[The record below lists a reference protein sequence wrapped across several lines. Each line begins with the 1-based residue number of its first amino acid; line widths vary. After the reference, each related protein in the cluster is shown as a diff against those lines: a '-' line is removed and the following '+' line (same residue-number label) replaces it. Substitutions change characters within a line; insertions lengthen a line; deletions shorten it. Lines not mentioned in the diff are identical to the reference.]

1 MFKEKDKIKD
11 GKIAGKGA
19 LNGIKV
25 LDLTRYLSGPQ
36 TTLFLG
42 ALGAEVLKIDD
53 PHQGD
58 PVRNSPPFFGKD
70 GVSMSKSS
78 PLDIGIAY
86 LKRAR
91 SKKSIEL
98 DLKSEDGINTF
109 MRLAEKADVIVEN
122 FRVGVTKRLKIDYEQ
137 LKSKNPKIIYCS
149 ITGFG
154 ATGPDAS
161 KKAFDATVQAA
172 SGLMSITGEPDGLP
186 MKIGS
191 SMADTIAGTFAFSGI
206 LASLFRREKTGLGEY
221 IDVSM
226 TDCLISLLYDEPWD
240 CFEALGLKKRQGN
253 RIMRF
258 SPFNCYAGKD
268 GTVVLGAA
276 SEKDWISILRM
287 IGQAD
292 LQYEDKFSSISKRI
306 ENNSEID
313 TIISIW
319 TSTRSVDEIARLC
332 ENYEIPCHPVND
344 IAQIADCKQIA
355 DRETLTPLPHPYFET
370 SSISSAANSRLK
382 NDSNND
388 MQYSSS
394 FLCFSAKRLPINDGV
409 VSKIFRGPRNI

>member
-11 GKIAGKGA
+11 GKIADKGA

-36 TTLFLG
+36 TTLFLS
-42 ALGAEVLKIDD
+42 ALGAEVVKIDD
-53 PHQGD
+53 PNQGD

-70 GVSMSKSS
+70 GVSMSKAS

-98 DLKSEDGINTF
+98 DLKSEDDINTF

-344 IAQIADCKQIA
+344 IAQIADWKQIA
-355 DRETLTPLPHPYFET
+355 DRETLTPLPHPYFT
-370 SSISSAANSRLK
+370 NMKGPLAANFPIK
-382 NDSNND
+382 
-388 MQYSSS
+388 
-394 FLCFSAKRLPINDGV
+394 FSG
-409 VSKIFRGPRNI
+409 SKITLDNPAPKPNEHFKEIMESWLSSEGSA

>member
-1 MFKEKDKIKD
+1 MLRETDAIKDDKIAD
-11 GKIAGKGA
+11 KGA
-19 LNGIKV
+19 LSGIKV

-36 TTLFLG
+36 TTLFLS

-58 PVRNSPPFFGKD
+58 PVRNSPPFFGKN
-70 GVSMSKSS
+70 GVSMSKAS

-137 LKSKNPKIIYCS
+137 LKLKNPKIIYCS

-276 SEKDWISILRM
+276 SEKDWVSILRM
-287 IGQAD
+287 IGQSD

-344 IAQIADCKQIA
+344 IAQIADWKQIA
-355 DRETLTPLPHPYFET
+355 DREILTPLPHPYFT
-370 SSISSAANSRLK
+370 NMKGPLAANFPIK
-382 NDSNND
+382 
-388 MQYSSS
+388 
-394 FLCFSAKRLPINDGV
+394 FSG
-409 VSKIFRGPRNI
+409 SKITLDNPAPKPNEHFKEIMESWLSSEGSA

>member
-1 MFKEKDKIKD
+1 MFRETDAIKD
-11 GKIAGKGA
+11 GKIADKGA
-19 LNGIKV
+19 LSGIKV

-42 ALGAEVLKIDD
+42 ALGAEVLKIDN

-70 GVSMSKSS
+70 GVSMSKAS

-344 IAQIADCKQIA
+344 IAQIANWKQIA
-355 DRETLTPLPHPYFET
+355 DREILTPLPHPYFT
-370 SSISSAANSRLK
+370 NMKGPLAANFPIK
-382 NDSNND
+382 
-388 MQYSSS
+388 
-394 FLCFSAKRLPINDGV
+394 FSG
-409 VSKIFRGPRNI
+409 SKITLDNPAPKPNEHFKEIMESWLSSEGSA

>member
-1 MFKEKDKIKD
+1 MFRETDAIKD
-11 GKIAGKGA
+11 GKIADKGA
-19 LNGIKV
+19 LSGIKV

-70 GVSMSKSS
+70 GVSMSKAS

-98 DLKSEDGINTF
+98 DLKSEDGIKTF

-240 CFEALGLKKRQGN
+240 CFTDLGLKKRQGN

-268 GTVVLGAA
+268 GSVVLGAA

-344 IAQIADCKQIA
+344 IAQIANWKQIA
-355 DRETLTPLPHPYFET
+355 DREILTPLPHPYFT
-370 SSISSAANSRLK
+370 NMKGPIAANFPIK
-382 NDSNND
+382 
-388 MQYSSS
+388 
-394 FLCFSAKRLPINDGV
+394 FSG
-409 VSKIFRGPRNI
+409 SKITLDNPAPKPNEHFKEIMESWLSSEGSA

>member
-1 MFKEKDKIKD
+1 MLNRTDAIKDDKIAD
-11 GKIAGKGA
+11 KGA
-19 LNGIKV
+19 LSGIKV

-36 TTLFLG
+36 TTLFLS
-42 ALGAEVLKIDD
+42 ALGAEVVKIDD
-53 PHQGD
+53 PNQGD

-70 GVSMSKSS
+70 GVSMSKAS

-98 DLKSEDGINTF
+98 DLKSAEGLNTF
-109 MRLAEKADVIVEN
+109 LRLAEKADVIVEN

-137 LKSKNPKIIYCS
+137 LKSKNPKVIYCS

-344 IAQIADCKQIA
+344 IAQIANWKQIA
-355 DRETLTPLPHPYFET
+355 DREILTPLPHPYFT
-370 SSISSAANSRLK
+370 NMKGPLAANFPIK
-382 NDSNND
+382 
-388 MQYSSS
+388 
-394 FLCFSAKRLPINDGV
+394 FSG
-409 VSKIFRGPRNI
+409 SKITLDNPAPKPNEHFKEIVESWLNSEGSA

>member
-1 MFKEKDKIKD
+1 MFRETDAIKD
-11 GKIAGKGA
+11 GKIADKGA
-19 LNGIKV
+19 LSGIKV

-70 GVSMSKSS
+70 GVSMSKAS

-344 IAQIADCKQIA
+344 IAQIADWKQIA
-355 DRETLTPLPHPYFET
+355 DREILTPLPHPYFT
-370 SSISSAANSRLK
+370 NMKGPLAANFPIK
-382 NDSNND
+382 
-388 MQYSSS
+388 
-394 FLCFSAKRLPINDGV
+394 FSG
-409 VSKIFRGPRNI
+409 SKITLDNPAPKPNEHFKEIMESWLSSEGSA

>member
-1 MFKEKDKIKD
+1 MLNQTDAIKDDKIAD
-11 GKIAGKGA
+11 KGA
-19 LNGIKV
+19 LSGIKV

-42 ALGAEVLKIDD
+42 ALGAEVLKIDN

-70 GVSMSKSS
+70 GVSMSKAS

-287 IGQAD
+287 IGQVD
-292 LQYEDKFSSISKRI
+292 LQYDDKFSSISKRI

-344 IAQIADCKQIA
+344 IAQIADWKQIA
-355 DRETLTPLPHPYFET
+355 DREILTPLPHPYFT
-370 SSISSAANSRLK
+370 NMKGPLAANFPIKFSGSKVTLDNPAPK
-382 NDSNND
+382 PNEHFKEIMESWL
-388 MQYSSS
+388 SSEGN
-394 FLCFSAKRLPINDGV
+394 A
-409 VSKIFRGPRNI
+409 

>member
-1 MFKEKDKIKD
+1 MLRETDAIKD
-11 GKIAGKGA
+11 GKIADKGA
-19 LNGIKV
+19 LSGIKV

-36 TTLFLG
+36 TTLFLS
-42 ALGAEVLKIDD
+42 ALGAEVVKIDD
-53 PHQGD
+53 PNQGD

-70 GVSMSKSS
+70 GVSMSKAS

-137 LKSKNPKIIYCS
+137 LKLKNPKIIYCS

-276 SEKDWISILRM
+276 SEKDWVSILRM
-287 IGQAD
+287 IGQSD

-344 IAQIADCKQIA
+344 IAQIANWKQIA
-355 DRETLTPLPHPYFET
+355 DREILTPLPHPYFT
-370 SSISSAANSRLK
+370 NMKGPLAANFPIK
-382 NDSNND
+382 
-388 MQYSSS
+388 
-394 FLCFSAKRLPINDGV
+394 FSG
-409 VSKIFRGPRNI
+409 SKITLDNPAPKPNEHFKEIMESWLSSEGSA

>member
-1 MFKEKDKIKD
+1 MLRETDAIKD
-11 GKIAGKGA
+11 NKIAGKGA
-19 LNGIKV
+19 LSGIKV

-70 GVSMSKSS
+70 GVSMSKAS

-122 FRVGVTKRLKIDYEQ
+122 FRVGVTKRLKIDYKQ

-172 SGLMSITGEPDGLP
+172 SGLMSITGEPDGFP

-258 SPFNCYAGKD
+258 SPFNCYAGED

-276 SEKDWISILRM
+276 SEKDWISILKM
-287 IGQAD
+287 IGQTD

-344 IAQIADCKQIA
+344 IAQIANWKQIA
-355 DRETLTPLPHPYFET
+355 DREILTPLPHPHFT
-370 SSISSAANSRLK
+370 NMKGPLAANFPIK
-382 NDSNND
+382 
-388 MQYSSS
+388 
-394 FLCFSAKRLPINDGV
+394 FSG
-409 VSKIFRGPRNI
+409 SKITLDNPAPKPNEHFKEIMESWLSSEGSA

>member
-1 MFKEKDKIKD
+1 MFRETDAIKD
-11 GKIAGKGA
+11 GKIADKGA
-19 LNGIKV
+19 LSGIKV

-42 ALGAEVLKIDD
+42 ALGAEVLKIDN

-70 GVSMSKSS
+70 GVSMSKAS

-240 CFEALGLKKRQGN
+240 CFTALGLKKRQGN

-268 GTVVLGAA
+268 GSVVLGAA
-276 SEKDWISILRM
+276 SEKDWVSILRM
-287 IGQAD
+287 IGQSD

-344 IAQIADCKQIA
+344 IAQIANWKQIA
-355 DRETLTPLPHPYFET
+355 DREILTPLPHPYFT
-370 SSISSAANSRLK
+370 NMKGPLAANFPIK
-382 NDSNND
+382 
-388 MQYSSS
+388 
-394 FLCFSAKRLPINDGV
+394 FSG
-409 VSKIFRGPRNI
+409 SKITLDNPAPKPNEHFKEIMESWLSSEGSA

>member
-1 MFKEKDKIKD
+1 MFRETDAIKD
-11 GKIAGKGA
+11 GKIADKGA
-19 LNGIKV
+19 LSGIKV

-42 ALGAEVLKIDD
+42 ALGAEVLKIDN

-70 GVSMSKSS
+70 GVSMSKAS

-98 DLKSEDGINTF
+98 DLKSEDGISTF

-240 CFEALGLKKRQGN
+240 CFAALGLKKRQGN

-292 LQYEDKFSSISKRI
+292 LQYDDKFSSISKRI

-313 TIISIW
+313 TIIGIW

-344 IAQIADCKQIA
+344 IAQIADWKQIA
-355 DRETLTPLPHPYFET
+355 DREILTPLPHPYFT
-370 SSISSAANSRLK
+370 NMKGPLAANFPIKFSGSKVTLDNPAPK
-382 NDSNND
+382 PNEHFKEIMESWL
-388 MQYSSS
+388 SS
-394 FLCFSAKRLPINDGV
+394 
-409 VSKIFRGPRNI
+409 

>member
-1 MFKEKDKIKD
+1 MFRETDAIKD
-11 GKIAGKGA
+11 GKIADKGA
-19 LNGIKV
+19 LSGIKV

-42 ALGAEVLKIDD
+42 ALGAEVLKIDN

-70 GVSMSKSS
+70 GVSMSKAS

-240 CFEALGLKKRQGN
+240 CFTALGLKKRQGN

-268 GTVVLGAA
+268 GSVVLGAA

-344 IAQIADCKQIA
+344 IAQIADWKQIA
-355 DRETLTPLPHPYFET
+355 DREILTPLPHPYFT
-370 SSISSAANSRLK
+370 NMKGPLAANFPIKFSGSKVTLDNPAPK
-382 NDSNND
+382 PNEHFKEIMESWL
-388 MQYSSS
+388 SS
-394 FLCFSAKRLPINDGV
+394 
-409 VSKIFRGPRNI
+409 

>member
-1 MFKEKDKIKD
+1 MFRETDTIKD
-11 GKIAGKGA
+11 GKIADKGA

-91 SKKSIEL
+91 SKRSIEL
-98 DLKSEDGINTF
+98 DLKSEDDINTF

-172 SGLMSITGEPDGLP
+172 SGLTSITGEPDGLP

-276 SEKDWISILRM
+276 SEKDWISILKM
-287 IGQAD
+287 IGQTD

-344 IAQIADCKQIA
+344 IAQIADWKQIA
-355 DRETLTPLPHPYFET
+355 DRETLTPLPHPYFT
-370 SSISSAANSRLK
+370 NMKGPLAANFPIKFSGSKVTLDNPAPK
-382 NDSNND
+382 PNEHFKEIMESWL
-388 MQYSSS
+388 SSEG
-394 FLCFSAKRLPINDGV
+394 SA
-409 VSKIFRGPRNI
+409 

>member
-1 MFKEKDKIKD
+1 MFRETDAIKD
-11 GKIAGKGA
+11 GKIADKGA
-19 LNGIKV
+19 LSGIKV

-70 GVSMSKSS
+70 GVSMSKAS

-240 CFEALGLKKRQGN
+240 CFTALGLKKRQGN

-268 GTVVLGAA
+268 GSVVLGAA

-344 IAQIADCKQIA
+344 IAQIADWKQIA
-355 DRETLTPLPHPYFET
+355 DREILTPLPHPYFT
-370 SSISSAANSRLK
+370 NMKGPLAANFPIK
-382 NDSNND
+382 
-388 MQYSSS
+388 
-394 FLCFSAKRLPINDGV
+394 FSG
-409 VSKIFRGPRNI
+409 SKITLDNPAPKPNEHFKEIMESWLSS

>member
-1 MFKEKDKIKD
+1 MFRETDAIKD
-11 GKIAGKGA
+11 GKIADKGA
-19 LNGIKV
+19 LSGIKV

-42 ALGAEVLKIDD
+42 ALGAEVLKIDN

-70 GVSMSKSS
+70 GVSMSKAS

-240 CFEALGLKKRQGN
+240 CFTALGLKKRQGN

-268 GTVVLGAA
+268 GSVVLGAA

-344 IAQIADCKQIA
+344 IAQIADWKQIA
-355 DRETLTPLPHPYFET
+355 DREILTPLPHPYFT
-370 SSISSAANSRLK
+370 NMKGPLAANFPIKFSGSKVTLDNPAPK
-382 NDSNND
+382 PNEHFKEVMESWL
-388 MQYSSS
+388 SS
-394 FLCFSAKRLPINDGV
+394 
-409 VSKIFRGPRNI
+409 

>member
-1 MFKEKDKIKD
+1 MFRETDAIKD
-11 GKIAGKGA
+11 GKIADKGA
-19 LNGIKV
+19 LSGIKV

-240 CFEALGLKKRQGN
+240 CFAALGLKKRQGN

-292 LQYEDKFSSISKRI
+292 LQYDDKFSSISKRI

-344 IAQIADCKQIA
+344 IAQIADWKQIA
-355 DRETLTPLPHPYFET
+355 DREILTPLPHPYFT
-370 SSISSAANSRLK
+370 NMKGPLAANFPIKFSGSKVTLDNPAPK
-382 NDSNND
+382 PNEHFKEIMESWL
-388 MQYSSS
+388 SSEG
-394 FLCFSAKRLPINDGV
+394 SA
-409 VSKIFRGPRNI
+409 

>member
-1 MFKEKDKIKD
+1 MFRETDAIKD
-11 GKIAGKGA
+11 GKIADKGA
-19 LNGIKV
+19 LSGIKV

-344 IAQIADCKQIA
+344 IAQIADWQQIA
-355 DRETLTPLPHPYFET
+355 DRKTLTQLPHPYFT
-370 SSISSAANSRLK
+370 NMKGPLAANFPIK
-382 NDSNND
+382 
-388 MQYSSS
+388 
-394 FLCFSAKRLPINDGV
+394 FSG
-409 VSKIFRGPRNI
+409 SKITLDNPAPKPNEHFKEIMESWLSS

>member
-1 MFKEKDKIKD
+1 MFRETDAIKD
-11 GKIAGKGA
+11 GKIADKGA
-19 LNGIKV
+19 LSGIKV

-42 ALGAEVLKIDD
+42 ALGAEILKIDD
-53 PHQGD
+53 PHQDD

-344 IAQIADCKQIA
+344 IAQIADWKQIA
-355 DRETLTPLPHPYFET
+355 DREILTPLPHPYFT
-370 SSISSAANSRLK
+370 NMKGPLAANFPIKFSGSKVTLDNPAPK
-382 NDSNND
+382 PNEHFKEVMESWL
-388 MQYSSS
+388 SS
-394 FLCFSAKRLPINDGV
+394 
-409 VSKIFRGPRNI
+409 

>member
-1 MFKEKDKIKD
+1 MFRETDAIKD
-11 GKIAGKGA
+11 GKIADKGA
-19 LNGIKV
+19 LSGIKV

-70 GVSMSKSS
+70 GVSMSKAS

-109 MRLAEKADVIVEN
+109 IRLAEKADVIVEN

-240 CFEALGLKKRQGN
+240 CFAALGLKKRQGN

-268 GTVVLGAA
+268 GSVVLGAA

-344 IAQIADCKQIA
+344 IAQIADWKQIA
-355 DRETLTPLPHPYFET
+355 DREILTPLPHPYFT
-370 SSISSAANSRLK
+370 NMKGPLAANFPIK
-382 NDSNND
+382 
-388 MQYSSS
+388 
-394 FLCFSAKRLPINDGV
+394 FSG
-409 VSKIFRGPRNI
+409 SKITLDNPAPKPNEHFKEIMESWLSSEGSA

>member
-1 MFKEKDKIKD
+1 MLRETDAIKNN
-11 GKIAGKGA
+11 KIADKGA
-19 LNGIKV
+19 LSGIKV

-70 GVSMSKSS
+70 GVSMSKAS

-98 DLKSEDGINTF
+98 DLKSEDGIKTF

-137 LKSKNPKIIYCS
+137 LKLKNPKIIYCS

-276 SEKDWISILRM
+276 SEKDWMSILRM

-344 IAQIADCKQIA
+344 IAQIADWKQIA
-355 DRETLTPLPHPYFET
+355 DREILTPLQHPYFT
-370 SSISSAANSRLK
+370 NMRGPLAANFPIKFSGSKVTL
-382 NDSNND
+382 NNPAPKPNEHFKEI
-388 MQYSSS
+388 MESWLSSEGS
-394 FLCFSAKRLPINDGV
+394 T
-409 VSKIFRGPRNI
+409 

>member
-1 MFKEKDKIKD
+1 MFRETDAIKD
-11 GKIAGKGA
+11 GKIADKGA
-19 LNGIKV
+19 LSGIKV

-42 ALGAEVLKIDD
+42 ALGAEVLKIDN

-70 GVSMSKSS
+70 GVSMSKAS

-240 CFEALGLKKRQGN
+240 CFTALGLKKRQGN

-268 GTVVLGAA
+268 GSVVLGAA

-344 IAQIADCKQIA
+344 IAQIADWKQIA
-355 DRETLTPLPHPYFET
+355 DREILTPLPHPYFT
-370 SSISSAANSRLK
+370 NMKGPLAANFPIKFSGSKVTLDNPAPK
-382 NDSNND
+382 PNEHFKEVMDSWL
-388 MQYSSS
+388 SS
-394 FLCFSAKRLPINDGV
+394 
-409 VSKIFRGPRNI
+409 

>member
-1 MFKEKDKIKD
+1 MLNQTDAIKDDKIAD
-11 GKIAGKGA
+11 KGA
-19 LNGIKV
+19 LSGIKV

-36 TTLFLG
+36 TTLFLS
-42 ALGAEVLKIDD
+42 ALGAEVVKIDD
-53 PHQGD
+53 PNQGD

-70 GVSMSKSS
+70 GVSMSKAS

-226 TDCLISLLYDEPWD
+226 TDCLVSLLYDEPWD

-344 IAQIADCKQIA
+344 IAQIADWKQIA
-355 DRETLTPLPHPYFET
+355 DREILTPLPHPYFT
-370 SSISSAANSRLK
+370 NMKGPLAANFPIKFSGSKVTLDNPAPK
-382 NDSNND
+382 PNEHFKEVMESWL
-388 MQYSSS
+388 SSEGN
-394 FLCFSAKRLPINDGV
+394 A
-409 VSKIFRGPRNI
+409 

>member
-11 GKIAGKGA
+11 GKIADKGA

-137 LKSKNPKIIYCS
+137 LKLKNPKIIYCS

-240 CFEALGLKKRQGN
+240 CFAALGLKKRQGN

-258 SPFNCYAGKD
+258 SPFNCYAVKD

-344 IAQIADCKQIA
+344 IAQIANWRQIA
-355 DRETLTPLPHPYFET
+355 DREILTPLPHPYFT
-370 SSISSAANSRLK
+370 DMKGPLAANFPIKFSGSKVTLDNPAPK
-382 NDSNND
+382 PNEHFKEIMESWL
-388 MQYSSS
+388 SSEG
-394 FLCFSAKRLPINDGV
+394 SA
-409 VSKIFRGPRNI
+409 

>member
-1 MFKEKDKIKD
+1 MFRETDAIKD
-11 GKIAGKGA
+11 GKIADKGA
-19 LNGIKV
+19 LSGIKV

-42 ALGAEVLKIDD
+42 ALGAEVLKIDN

-70 GVSMSKSS
+70 GVSMSKAS

-240 CFEALGLKKRQGN
+240 CFAALGLKKRQGN

-287 IGQAD
+287 IGQVD
-292 LQYEDKFSSISKRI
+292 LQHDDKFSSISKRI

-344 IAQIADCKQIA
+344 IAQIADWKQIA
-355 DRETLTPLPHPYFET
+355 DREILTPLPHPYFT
-370 SSISSAANSRLK
+370 NMKGPLAANFPIKFSGSKVTLDNPAPK
-382 NDSNND
+382 PNEHFKEIMESWL
-388 MQYSSS
+388 SS
-394 FLCFSAKRLPINDGV
+394 
-409 VSKIFRGPRNI
+409 

>member
-1 MFKEKDKIKD
+1 MFRETDAIKD
-11 GKIAGKGA
+11 GKIADKGA
-19 LNGIKV
+19 LSGIKV

-70 GVSMSKSS
+70 GVSMSKAS

-109 MRLAEKADVIVEN
+109 IRLAEKADVIVEN

-154 ATGPDAS
+154 STGPDAS

-240 CFEALGLKKRQGN
+240 CFAALGLKKRQGN

-313 TIISIW
+313 TIISVW

-344 IAQIADCKQIA
+344 IAQIADWKQIA
-355 DRETLTPLPHPYFET
+355 DREILTPLPHPYFT
-370 SSISSAANSRLK
+370 NMKGPLAANFPIKFSGSKVTLDNPAPK
-382 NDSNND
+382 PNEHFKEIMESWL
-388 MQYSSS
+388 SS
-394 FLCFSAKRLPINDGV
+394 
-409 VSKIFRGPRNI
+409 

>member
-1 MFKEKDKIKD
+1 MFRETDAIKD
-11 GKIAGKGA
+11 GKIADKGA
-19 LNGIKV
+19 LSGIKV

-42 ALGAEVLKIDD
+42 ALGAEVLKIDN

-70 GVSMSKSS
+70 GVSMSKAS

-240 CFEALGLKKRQGN
+240 CFTALGLKKRQGN

-268 GTVVLGAA
+268 GSVVLGAA

-344 IAQIADCKQIA
+344 IAQIAEWKQIA
-355 DRETLTPLPHPYFET
+355 DREILTPLPHPCFT
-370 SSISSAANSRLK
+370 NMKGPLAANFPIKFSGSKVTLDNPAPK
-382 NDSNND
+382 PNEHFKEIMESWL
-388 MQYSSS
+388 SS
-394 FLCFSAKRLPINDGV
+394 
-409 VSKIFRGPRNI
+409 

>member
-1 MFKEKDKIKD
+1 MLNQTDAIKDDKIAD
-11 GKIAGKGA
+11 KGA
-19 LNGIKV
+19 LSGIKV

-36 TTLFLG
+36 TTLFLS
-42 ALGAEVLKIDD
+42 ALGAEVVKIDD
-53 PHQGD
+53 PNQGD

-70 GVSMSKSS
+70 GVSMSKAS

-98 DLKSEDGINTF
+98 DLKSAEGLNTF
-109 MRLAEKADVIVEN
+109 LRLAEKADVIVEN

-137 LKSKNPKIIYCS
+137 LKSKNPKVIYCS

-344 IAQIADCKQIA
+344 IAQIADWKQIA
-355 DRETLTPLPHPYFET
+355 DREILTPLPHPYFT
-370 SSISSAANSRLK
+370 NMKGPLAANFPIKFSGSKVTLDNPAPK
-382 NDSNND
+382 PNEHFKEIMESWL
-388 MQYSSS
+388 SSEG
-394 FLCFSAKRLPINDGV
+394 SA
-409 VSKIFRGPRNI
+409 

>member
-1 MFKEKDKIKD
+1 MFRETDAIKD
-11 GKIAGKGA
+11 GKIADKGA
-19 LNGIKV
+19 LSGIKV

-42 ALGAEVLKIDD
+42 ALGAEVLKIDN

-70 GVSMSKSS
+70 GVSMSKAS

-344 IAQIADCKQIA
+344 IAQIADWKQIA
-355 DRETLTPLPHPYFET
+355 DREILTPLPHPYFT
-370 SSISSAANSRLK
+370 NMKGPLAANFPIKFSGSKVTLDNPAPK
-382 NDSNND
+382 PNEHFKEVMESWL
-388 MQYSSS
+388 SS
-394 FLCFSAKRLPINDGV
+394 
-409 VSKIFRGPRNI
+409 

>member
-1 MFKEKDKIKD
+1 MFRETDAIKD
-11 GKIAGKGA
+11 GKIADKGA
-19 LNGIKV
+19 LSGIKV

-42 ALGAEVLKIDD
+42 ALGAEVLKIDN

-70 GVSMSKSS
+70 GVSMSKAS

-276 SEKDWISILRM
+276 SEKDWVSILRM
-287 IGQAD
+287 IGQSD

-344 IAQIADCKQIA
+344 IAQIANWKQIA
-355 DRETLTPLPHPYFET
+355 DREILTPLPHPYFT
-370 SSISSAANSRLK
+370 NMKGPLAANFPIK
-382 NDSNND
+382 
-388 MQYSSS
+388 
-394 FLCFSAKRLPINDGV
+394 FSG
-409 VSKIFRGPRNI
+409 SKITLDNPAPKPNEHFKEIMESWLSSEGST

>member
-1 MFKEKDKIKD
+1 MLRETDAIKD
-11 GKIAGKGA
+11 NKVADKGA
-19 LNGIKV
+19 LSGIKV

-58 PVRNSPPFFGKD
+58 PVRNSPPFFGKN
-70 GVSMSKSS
+70 GVSMSKAS

-98 DLKSEDGINTF
+98 DLKSEDGIKTF
-109 MRLAEKADVIVEN
+109 MRLAGKADVIVEN

-276 SEKDWISILRM
+276 SEKDWVSILRM
-287 IGQAD
+287 IGQSD

-344 IAQIADCKQIA
+344 IAQIVNWKQIA
-355 DRETLTPLPHPYFET
+355 DREILTPLPHPYFT
-370 SSISSAANSRLK
+370 NMKGPLAANFPIK
-382 NDSNND
+382 
-388 MQYSSS
+388 
-394 FLCFSAKRLPINDGV
+394 FSG
-409 VSKIFRGPRNI
+409 SKITLDNPAPKPNEHFKEIMENWLSSEGSA

>member
-1 MFKEKDKIKD
+1 MLRETDAIKGDKIAD
-11 GKIAGKGA
+11 KGA
-19 LNGIKV
+19 LSGIKV

-58 PVRNSPPFFGKD
+58 PVRNSPPFFGKN
-70 GVSMSKSS
+70 GVSMSKAS

-98 DLKSEDGINTF
+98 DLKSEDGIKTF
-109 MRLAEKADVIVEN
+109 MRLAGKADVIVEN

-276 SEKDWISILRM
+276 SEKDWVSILRM
-287 IGQAD
+287 IGQSD

-344 IAQIADCKQIA
+344 IAKIANWKQIA
-355 DRETLTPLPHPYFET
+355 DREVLTPLPHPYFT
-370 SSISSAANSRLK
+370 NMKGPLAANFPIK
-382 NDSNND
+382 
-388 MQYSSS
+388 
-394 FLCFSAKRLPINDGV
+394 FSG
-409 VSKIFRGPRNI
+409 SKITLDNPAPKPNEHFKEIMESWLSSEGST

>member
-1 MFKEKDKIKD
+1 MFRETDAIKD
-11 GKIAGKGA
+11 GKIADKGA
-19 LNGIKV
+19 LSGIKV

-42 ALGAEVLKIDD
+42 ALGAEVLKIDN

-70 GVSMSKSS
+70 GVSMSKAS

-240 CFEALGLKKRQGN
+240 CFAALGLKKRQGN

-287 IGQAD
+287 ISQAD
-292 LQYEDKFSSISKRI
+292 LQYDDKFSSISKRI

-344 IAQIADCKQIA
+344 IAQIADWKQIA
-355 DRETLTPLPHPYFET
+355 DREILTPLPHPYFT
-370 SSISSAANSRLK
+370 NMKGPLAANFPIKFSGSKVTLDNPAPK
-382 NDSNND
+382 PNEHFKEIMESWL
-388 MQYSSS
+388 SS
-394 FLCFSAKRLPINDGV
+394 
-409 VSKIFRGPRNI
+409 

>member
-1 MFKEKDKIKD
+1 MFRETDTIKD
-11 GKIAGKGA
+11 GKIADKGA
-19 LNGIKV
+19 LSGIKV

-344 IAQIADCKQIA
+344 IAQIADWKQIA
-355 DRETLTPLPHPYFET
+355 DRETLTPLPHPYFT
-370 SSISSAANSRLK
+370 NMKGPLAANFPIK
-382 NDSNND
+382 
-388 MQYSSS
+388 
-394 FLCFSAKRLPINDGV
+394 FSG
-409 VSKIFRGPRNI
+409 SKVTLDNPAPKPNEHFKEIMESWLASEGSA

>member
-1 MFKEKDKIKD
+1 MLNQTDAIKDDKIAD
-11 GKIAGKGA
+11 KGA
-19 LNGIKV
+19 LSGIKV

-36 TTLFLG
+36 TTLFLS
-42 ALGAEVLKIDD
+42 ALGAEVVKIDD
-53 PHQGD
+53 PNQGD

-70 GVSMSKSS
+70 GVSMSKAS

-98 DLKSEDGINTF
+98 DLKSAEGLNTF
-109 MRLAEKADVIVEN
+109 LRLAEKADVIVEN

-137 LKSKNPKIIYCS
+137 LKSKNPKVIYCS

-226 TDCLISLLYDEPWD
+226 TDCLVSLLYDEPWD

-344 IAQIADCKQIA
+344 IAQIADWKQIA
-355 DRETLTPLPHPYFET
+355 DRETLTPLPHPYFT
-370 SSISSAANSRLK
+370 NMKGPLAANFPIKFSGSKVTLDNPAPK
-382 NDSNND
+382 PNEHFKEIMESWL
-388 MQYSSS
+388 SSEG
-394 FLCFSAKRLPINDGV
+394 SA
-409 VSKIFRGPRNI
+409 

>member
-1 MFKEKDKIKD
+1 MFRETDAIKD

-19 LNGIKV
+19 LSGIKV

-42 ALGAEVLKIDD
+42 ALGAEVLKIDN

-70 GVSMSKSS
+70 GVSMSKAS

-240 CFEALGLKKRQGN
+240 CFTALGLKKRQGN

-268 GTVVLGAA
+268 GSVVLGAA

-344 IAQIADCKQIA
+344 IAQIADWKQIA
-355 DRETLTPLPHPYFET
+355 DREILTPLPHPYFT
-370 SSISSAANSRLK
+370 NMKGPLAANFPIKFSGSKVTLDNPAPK
-382 NDSNND
+382 PNEHFKEVMESWL
-388 MQYSSS
+388 SS
-394 FLCFSAKRLPINDGV
+394 
-409 VSKIFRGPRNI
+409 

>member
-1 MFKEKDKIKD
+1 MFRETDAIKD
-11 GKIAGKGA
+11 GKIADKGA
-19 LNGIKV
+19 LSGIKV

-36 TTLFLG
+36 TTLFLS

-58 PVRNSPPFFGKD
+58 PVRNSPPFFGKN
-70 GVSMSKSS
+70 GVSMSKAS

-276 SEKDWISILRM
+276 SEKDWVSILRM
-287 IGQAD
+287 IGQSD

-344 IAQIADCKQIA
+344 IAQIADWKQIA
-355 DRETLTPLPHPYFET
+355 DREILTPLPHPYFT
-370 SSISSAANSRLK
+370 NMKGPLAANFPIK
-382 NDSNND
+382 
-388 MQYSSS
+388 
-394 FLCFSAKRLPINDGV
+394 FSG
-409 VSKIFRGPRNI
+409 SKITLDNPAPKPNEHFKEIMESWLSSEGSA

>member
-1 MFKEKDKIKD
+1 MFRETDAIKD
-11 GKIAGKGA
+11 GKIADKGA
-19 LNGIKV
+19 LSGIKV

-42 ALGAEVLKIDD
+42 ALGAEVLKIDN

-70 GVSMSKSS
+70 GVSMSKAS

-240 CFEALGLKKRQGN
+240 CFTALGLKKRQGN

-268 GTVVLGAA
+268 GSVVLGAA

-319 TSTRSVDEIARLC
+319 TSTRSVDEITRLC

-344 IAQIADCKQIA
+344 IAQIADWKQIA
-355 DRETLTPLPHPYFET
+355 DREILTPLPHPYFT
-370 SSISSAANSRLK
+370 NMKGPLAANFPIKFSGSKVTLDNPAPK
-382 NDSNND
+382 PNEHFKEIMESWL
-388 MQYSSS
+388 SSEG
-394 FLCFSAKRLPINDGV
+394 SA
-409 VSKIFRGPRNI
+409 

>member
-1 MFKEKDKIKD
+1 MFRETDAIKD
-11 GKIAGKGA
+11 GKIADKGA
-19 LNGIKV
+19 LSGIKV

-70 GVSMSKSS
+70 GVSMSKAS

-292 LQYEDKFSSISKRI
+292 LQYDDKFSSISKRI

-344 IAQIADCKQIA
+344 IAQIADWKQIA
-355 DRETLTPLPHPYFET
+355 DREILTPLPHPYFT
-370 SSISSAANSRLK
+370 NMKGPLAANFPIKFSGSKVTLDNPAPK
-382 NDSNND
+382 PNEHFKEIMESWL
-388 MQYSSS
+388 SSEG
-394 FLCFSAKRLPINDGV
+394 SA
-409 VSKIFRGPRNI
+409 